1 MTFRYFD
8 DFRLGEKIDLGRY
21 PVTEAEIL
29 AFARQYDPQR
39 MHTDRDFAAR
49 TSFGGLIA
57 SGWHSCAMFMRLQV
71 DGMLKESSALA
82 SPGVDGIRWLR
93 PVRAGD
99 VLRAEAEV
107 IDIVPSRRRPDRG
120 LRPQALARDR
130 QSGLEP
136 FITAEGSRA
145 SCSKIS
151 SALSQPGSS
160 RSFHRSAISASPC

>member
-1 MTFRYFD
+1 MSVRYFE
-8 DFRLGEKIDLGRY
+8 DFRLGDRTDLGRY
-21 PVTEAEIL
+21 PVTEDEIL

-71 DGMLKESSALA
+71 DGMLKESSAIA

-107 IDIVPSRRRPDRG
+107 IEITPSRRRSDRG
-120 LRPQALARDR
+120 LVKHDCKVFNQKNELVMTLRTLALFGRKPLPETGAA
-130 QSGLEP
+130 G
-136 FITAEGSRA
+136 
-145 SCSKIS
+145 
-151 SALSQPGSS
+151 
-160 RSFHRSAISASPC
+160 

>member
-1 MTFRYFD
+1 VSFRYFD

-49 TSFGGLIA
+49 TAFGGLIA

-120 LRPQALARDR
+120 LVKHDCKVFNQKDELVMTLRTLALFARKPLPET
-130 QSGLEP
+130 GK
-136 FITAEGSRA
+136 AG
-145 SCSKIS
+145 
-151 SALSQPGSS
+151 
-160 RSFHRSAISASPC
+160 